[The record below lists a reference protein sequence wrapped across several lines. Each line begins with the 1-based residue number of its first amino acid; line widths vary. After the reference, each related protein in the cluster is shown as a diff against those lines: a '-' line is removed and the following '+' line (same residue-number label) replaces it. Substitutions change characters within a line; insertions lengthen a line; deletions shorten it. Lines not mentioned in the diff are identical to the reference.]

1 MSSGYELA
9 MKSGELLCFL
19 SLSVFISH
27 AGIPESLSYVL
38 ESIKFGSIYILYASA
53 GTAKG
58 AHSTTYQNKYW
69 TLALKAFFC
78 LFSFSLALLSFYQV

>member
-9 MKSGELLCFL
+9 MKSGELLRFL

-27 AGIPESLSYVL
+27 AGIAESLYYVL
-38 ESIKFGSIYILYASA
+38 ESIEFGSIYILYASA

-58 AHSTTYQNKYW
+58 AHSTTYENKYR
-69 TLALKAFFC
+69 TLALKV
-78 LFSFSLALLSFYQV
+78 FSCFPFH